1 MDATGRLE
9 ISQGESFI
17 DVKSFFESAP
27 PLKNSDSITQKVKEF
42 IHQNSQFSGNAKSV
56 GVVCVTSGGTTVPL
70 EQRCVRYIDNFS
82 SGNRG
87 AASTE
92 YFVKAGYAVIF
103 VHRRGSC
110 QPYCR
115 YLPEDSFLE
124 FFEVLNDSEI
134 QGRKWPKRFLDYL
147 RGVILVPH
155 PNEFNSIIR
164 DLRDIDAIF
173 CFTMSV
179 CHPHATVV
187 KKAIKEYHSAV
198 NGGFLLK
205 LPFTTIFEYLQ
216 IIQVVATSLS
226 CLGPRGMFYLA
237 AAVSD
242 FYVPWENMAKHKIQS
257 AAGPLDMRLTQVPK
271 MLRILRTDWAPSAF
285 CVSFKLETD
294 SEILLQ
300 KAESALRKYQMH
312 VVVANELATY
322 KREVIA
328 VSLDG
333 KISIRK
339 QSEDADVEEQLI
351 KLLVEKHNKYI
362 ECCGMG

>member
-1 MDATGRLE
+1 MDATGGLE

-42 IHQNSQFSGNAKSV
+42 IYQNSQFSGNGKSV

-82 SGNRG
+82 SGHRG

-92 YFVKAGYAVIF
+92 YFVKSGYAVIF

-134 QGRKWPKRFLDYL
+134 Q
-147 RGVILVPH
+147 
-155 PNEFNSIIR
+155 
-164 DLRDIDAIF
+164 
-173 CFTMSV
+173 V

-216 IIQVVATSLS
+216 
-226 CLGPRGMFYLA
+226 
-237 AAVSD
+237 
-242 FYVPWENMAKHKIQS
+242 AKHKIQS

-339 QSEDADVEEQLI
+339 QGEDADVEEQLI

-362 ECCGMG
+362 GMG